1 MMSELRSNYD
11 VGSRVRVTQQAPHGT
26 GVWKTVIEG
35 EVLRFGQRKTGSWY
49 AHSKDDKL
57 WLDRLEL
64 KKEDGEF
71 VTCNLDRFSRVE
83 VVGAGAPFAVPCF
96 VVKESS

>member
-11 VGSRVRVTQQAPHGT
+11 VGSRVRVTQQAPHGS

-57 WLDRLEL
+57 WLDRLEIR
-64 KKEDGEF
+64 KDDGEIA
-71 VTCNLDRFSRVE
+71 VCNLDQYSVVE
-83 VVGAGAPFAVPCF
+83 RL
-96 VVKESS
+96 